1 MGLMALDQCM
11 PIPADGPYYPA
22 SGAYF
27 FLSPFTWKDFHTQ
40 FPRNT
45 KSQRDHSPTRI
56 WNIVCLCLTEN
67 MVTMMLS
74 HQVPSSTASSLST
87 PSENKPS
94 DSSPYPLY
102 TTSTQEPVS
111 PPPKRTS
118 RRTAS
123 RQAEWDHEDAALLLV
138 LAWQPWWQLAYS
150 FCTSLLVI
158 VHFTLLKKLTLSHTF
173 QMEIHTYNIHQCNR

>member
-11 PIPADGPYYPA
+11 PIPADRPYYPA

-111 PPPKRTS
+111 PPKKNKQKDCQQTS
-118 RRTAS
+118 WVRPWGCSPTAS
-123 RQAEWDHEDAALLLV
+123 ASLTAMVAAGLFV
-138 LAWQPWWQLAYS
+138 LHLTASNCPFHTSEEINFVSYFSNGNSYLQYS
-150 FCTSLLVI
+150 SM
-158 VHFTLLKKLTLSHTF
+158 
-173 QMEIHTYNIHQCNR
+173 Q